1 MQFLQFLFLGPSVGR
16 LLLVEI
22 QTTNMSNNIT
32 DAKSASNYEGVLP
45 FALNTN
51 QAARYLGVCPKTVF
65 NLRKQ
70 YVLPHSRINRRVVF
84 RRSDLDAYLEKNN
97 SHAGVSC

>member
-1 MQFLQFLFLGPSVGR
+1 MG
-16 LLLVEI
+16 I
-22 QTTNMSNNIT
+22 HNNRE
-32 DAKSASNYEGVLP
+32 AQSASFIEGTLP

-51 QAARYLGVCPKTVF
+51 EAARYLGVSPKTVF

-70 YVLPHSRINRRVVF
+70 YALPHSRINRRVVF
-84 RRSDLDAYLEKNN
+84 RRTDLDAFLEKTN